1 MGRSY
6 SALVCLRDSRRREGA
21 VDPADRR
28 YWPFEERLSE
38 STFLPER
45 REVWQ
50 FPWANLLVGQ
60 HWDAAGVTIAGRP
73 DERGENERGV
83 AARPGLIHRPRT
95 PGGPMNYTSD
105 SLSGSLIWRLFLR
118 DISRGA
124 DERHDEDEEVG
135 GESLLSSM
143 KKRDERGETR
153 TRARV
158 IWACTSPR
166 LSGCGNEWPSNKRW
180 QLKLDTG
187 SDTFSFIIP
196 RCAFVGGAHDW

>member
-6 SALVCLRDSRRREGA
+6 SALVCLRDRRRREGA

-105 SLSGSLIWRLFLR
+105 SLSLSHLASLSQRYPPWCRR
-118 DISRGA
+118 EARRG
-124 DERHDEDEEVG
+124 RGGRRWIPSLLDEEKRRG
-135 GESLLSSM
+135 GERDADACQSDLSLHVAATVWM
-143 KKRDERGETR
+143 WQ
-153 TRARV
+153 RV
-158 IWACTSPR
+158 TI
-166 LSGCGNEWPSNKRW
+166 
-180 QLKLDTG
+180 Q
-187 SDTFSFIIP
+187 
-196 RCAFVGGAHDW
+196 